1 MRYLFRSAID
11 IICAGSRILLEMCS
25 GAAEVKTVIK
35 RGALKNK
42 PRESFI
48 PQERHETI
56 RQKIMDIL
64 EGNSFSARDISGEA
78 GISVREVFDH
88 LEHIHKSVG
97 RGDYHLVMTP
107 AECKKCGFVF
117 RKRERLKKPGKC
129 PVCRG
134 ESIQEPLFSLRRT
147 GILHH
152 NDGQER

>member
-1 MRYLFRSAID
+1 MLLDMYL
-11 IICAGSRILLEMCS
+11 
-25 GAAEVKTVIK
+25 GADGTNTVVR

-42 PRESFI
+42 PKESFV

-64 EGNSFSARDISGEA
+64 EGNSFSAKDISGEV

-88 LEHIHKSVG
+88 LEHIQKSVS
-97 RGDYHLVMTP
+97 RGDYHLVITP

-147 GILHH
+147 ETG
-152 NDGQER
+152 EAE